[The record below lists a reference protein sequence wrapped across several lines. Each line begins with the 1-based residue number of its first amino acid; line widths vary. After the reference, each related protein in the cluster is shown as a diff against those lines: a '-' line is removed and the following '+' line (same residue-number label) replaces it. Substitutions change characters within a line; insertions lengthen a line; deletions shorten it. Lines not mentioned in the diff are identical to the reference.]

1 MVSSVTRRA
10 LRLLLLTA
18 MVVPTLAVIGCS
30 SAPIASLVTI
40 GSGPL
45 VTVTTRGGEC
55 PQGACGSTVVIERDG
70 SVHDD
75 AKPPDTVGT
84 VPPEVLTALDAAIRT
99 TDFGAVRAV
108 PFTGECPV
116 NYDGQERI
124 YEFGAPGG
132 IERVASCETAID
144 PAHPVFAA
152 TEAALIA
159 AGALPTP

>member
-1 MVSSVTRRA
+1 MVSSATSRT

-18 MVVPTLAVIGCS
+18 TLVLALAATGCS
-30 SAPIASLVTI
+30 SAPIASLVPT

-55 PQGACGSTVVIERDG
+55 PQGACGSTVVIEREG
-70 SVHDD
+70 SVHDA
-75 AKPPDTVGT
+75 AKPPNTVGT
-84 VPPEVLTALDAAIRT
+84 VPSEVLAALDAAIRT

-132 IERVASCETAID
+132 VERVASCETAID
-144 PAHPVFAA
+144 PAHPVFAR

-159 AGALPTP
+159 AGALPEP